1 MKHIDQGDVERLL
14 PFPALV
20 RTLREAF
27 CADIS
32 VPLRQTLKLPDET
45 APIGTSLLMPAW
57 NRTGYYGVKLVNIFP
72 GNAGLGLPGLHA
84 VYVLFDGQTGM
95 PLATLD
101 GDAITSR
108 RTAAASALGVAL
120 LANPDARRLLVVG
133 AGRVARLL
141 APAIASVRELSL
153 VEVWNP
159 TPERAERCAAQWQAM
174 GLRARPV
181 HDLEGAVRAAD
192 IVSCATLA
200 TQPLIQAH
208 WLQPGSHLDLV
219 GSFAPAMTEAEPA
232 CFADA
237 GVWVDTEEATQKSG
251 DILNAMRAGCLAAI
265 DVKGTLFDLCR
276 GACEGRS
283 SAAQRTVFK
292 AVGSALEDLAA
303 AVMVYGQGHAEGA
316 WRLKH

>member
-84 VYVLFDGQTGM
+84 VYVLFDGHTGV

-120 LANPDARRLLVVG
+120 LAKPDAHRLLVVG
-133 AGRVARLL
+133 AGRGASPL
-141 APAIASVRELSL
+141 APAM
-153 VEVWNP
+153 
-159 TPERAERCAAQWQAM
+159 CQ
-174 GLRARPV
+174 RARTESGRGMEPP
-181 HDLEGAVRAAD
+181 DAGA
-192 IVSCATLA
+192 C
-200 TQPLIQAH
+200 H
-208 WLQPGSHLDLV
+208 SHR
-219 GSFAPAMTEAEPA
+219 
-232 CFADA
+232 ADA
-237 GVWVDTEEATQKSG
+237 V
-251 DILNAMRAGCLAAI
+251 LR
-265 DVKGTLFDLCR
+265 
-276 GACEGRS
+276 RS
-283 SAAQRTVFK
+283 ASLRP
-292 AVGSALEDLAA
+292 S
-303 AVMVYGQGHAEGA
+303 
-316 WRLKH
+316 W

>member
-45 APIGTSLLMPAW
+45 APIGTSLLMPTW

-84 VYVLFDGQTGM
+84 VYALFDGHTGV

-159 TPERAERCAAQWQAM
+159 PPERVIVIRLTPSYATVGIAAPIRVI
-174 GLRARPV
+174 LAR
-181 HDLEGAVRAAD
+181 HRD
-192 IVSCATLA
+192 
-200 TQPLIQAH
+200 
-208 WLQPGSHLDLV
+208 
-219 GSFAPAMTEAEPA
+219 
-232 CFADA
+232 
-237 GVWVDTEEATQKSG
+237 
-251 DILNAMRAGCLAAI
+251 
-265 DVKGTLFDLCR
+265 
-276 GACEGRS
+276 
-283 SAAQRTVFK
+283 
-292 AVGSALEDLAA
+292 
-303 AVMVYGQGHAEGA
+303 
-316 WRLKH
+316 